1 MKNASSQYR
10 IGFLNPWKEKAEN
23 QAFHSLRIAGQR
35 VGQELVHVT
44 NSDEI
49 IASNLDFVLAVHPL
63 QPKTTDVPTFGVIHS
78 PRALLLDYDF
88 YGQTLPTYDGYLTI
102 MDTID
107 QFLRALCA
115 GIGKPAHVGFYYNS
129 PQRQSLGCNVE
140 KLAELNALRVCYFG
154 TNWDRRARPL
164 FRVLANRPY
173 MRIYGPVGAWDYLN
187 RSGCYGSVPFDGQSV
202 QRVYA
207 SFGAGLVVLS
217 KDHVLDDVI
226 SNRIFEI
233 ASVGAVA
240 ICPDMPWIRKHFGDT
255 VFYYHP
261 FRSAATIA
269 SQIDGLV
276 DEIANDPRKASER
289 AREARLIFEK
299 KFSAEVLIENAVR
312 YFEEWRERSGK
323 PTDPADDPLIDV
335 IVRVG
340 GRPISTVTRAIRSI
354 DNQIAGRFRV
364 IFVRYKPIE
373 LSEITSAPW
382 TRIKGFQVVDRLGG
396 GRAATLTTG
405 LKVVSSELFAILDDD
420 DFWLS
425 GHIAALLHQIEQST
439 PGRAYAYSG
448 YLTIEEPAASEPAT
462 ARERRHI
469 ASMVPA
475 YGSIGAGG
483 QAGATFAPHC
493 WLASSALIR
502 FIDLEDWTLSTAE
515 DSLLQASL
523 IGRAEPL
530 FSYRAT
536 ACTVRGLEGQSDW
549 SNVPTRD
556 EDVVEY
562 FLRVFSVIDR
572 IENKLR
578 APSDSNWG
586 MVNWALQKALETK
599 SKRLTLQAERL
610 VVGSK
615 AGASIHEW
623 DDLMINQVPLT
634 SERVQLAGE
643 TSFVTENGEQVLA
656 ILPEKVSWVYG
667 VSIRLDASDLFS
679 GRQWAVLELGAL
691 TEVIG
696 AALVNKLGTGFQVDR
711 LIPASQIP
719 VEVWLPIEDPHDLSS
734 VVIRNGAEPCL
745 SGALLRKVWVIKEQQ
760 E

>member
-1 MKNASSQYR
+1 M
-10 IGFLNPWKEKAEN
+10 NPWKEKAEN
-23 QAFHSLRIAGQR
+23 QAFHSLRIAGQG

-63 QPKTTDVPTFGVIHS
+63 QPKTTDVPTFGVVHS

-129 PQRQSLGCNVE
+129 PQRQTLGCNVE

-173 MRIYGPVGAWDYLN
+173 MRIYGPEGAWDYLN
-187 RSGCYGSVPFDGQSV
+187 GPGYYGSVPFDGQSV

-255 VFYYHP
+255 VFYYNP

-269 SQIDGLV
+269 SQMDGLV
-276 DEIANDPRKASER
+276 DEITDDPRKASER
-289 AREARLIFEK
+289 AREARIIFEK
-299 KFSAEVLIENAVR
+299 KFSAEVLIKNAVQ

-340 GRPISTVTRAIRSI
+340 GRPISTVSRAIRSI
-354 DNQIAGRFRV
+354 DNQTAGQFRV

-373 LSEITSAPW
+373 LSEITCAPW
-382 TRIKGFQVVDRLGG
+382 TRIKGFEVVDRLGG

-405 LKVVSSELFAILDDD
+405 LKAVSSKLFAVLDDD

-425 GHIAALLHQIEQST
+425 GHIAALLHQIEQSA

-448 YLTIEEPAASEPAT
+448 YLTVEEPPAGEPAT

-475 YGSIGAGG
+475 YGGLGAGG

-515 DSLLQASL
+515 DSVLQASL
-523 IGRAEPL
+523 MGRAEPL

-536 ACTVRGLEGQSDW
+536 ACTVRGLDGQSDW

-562 FLRVFSVIDR
+562 FLRVYSVIDR
-572 IENKLR
+572 VENKLR

-586 MVNWALQKALETK
+586 TVNW
-599 SKRLTLQAERL
+599 TLQRALKTKRKRQALFGGRL
-610 VVGSK
+610 VLGSPTDE
-615 AGASIHEW
+615 SIHDR
-623 DDLMINQVPLT
+623 DDLDVNQISLT
-634 SERVQLAGE
+634 PERTQFFGE
-643 TSFVTENGEQVLA
+643 TSFVVENGEA
-656 ILPEKVSWVYG
+656 ILSIVPAQVSWAYG
-667 VSIRLDASDLFS
+667 ASILLDTSDLFS
-679 GRQWAVLELGAL
+679 DRQWVVLELGAL
-691 TEVIG
+691 AEAIG
-696 AALVNKLGTGFQVDR
+696 AGLINKLGTRFQVER

-719 VEVWLPIEDPHDLSS
+719 IEVWLPIGDPHDLSS
-734 VVIRNGAEPCL
+734 VVIRNGAEP
-745 SGALLRKVWVIKEQQ
+745 SSSRALLRKVWVVEELQ

>member
-1 MKNASSQYR
+1 VKNIFPPYR

-35 VGQELVHVT
+35 VGQQMIHVT

-49 IASNLDFVLAVHPL
+49 IENNLDFVLAVHPL

-102 MDTID
+102 MDTIE

-129 PQRQSLGCNVE
+129 PQRQFLGCSVE
-140 KLAELNALRVCYFG
+140 KLVELNAFRVCYFG

-164 FRVLANRPY
+164 FRGLAKRPY
-173 MRIYGPVGAWDYLN
+173 MRIYGPDGAWDYLN
-187 RSGCYGSVPFDGQSV
+187 HSGYYGSVPFDGQSV

-233 ASVGAVA
+233 ASVGAMA

-255 VFYYHP
+255 VLYYHP
-261 FRSAATIA
+261 FRSAATIV
-269 SQIDGLV
+269 SQIDELV
-276 DEIANDPRKASER
+276 DQIVNDSKKASER
-289 AREARLIFEK
+289 AREARSVFEE
-299 KFSAEVLIENAVR
+299 KFSAEVLIQNAVR

-323 PTDPADDPLIDV
+323 PTDPANDPLIDV

-340 GRPISTVTRAIRSI
+340 GRPISIVSRAIRSI
-354 DNQIAGRFRV
+354 DDQTAGRFRV
-364 IFVRYKPIE
+364 IFVRYRPID
-373 LSEITSAPW
+373 LTKITGAAW
-382 TRIKGFQVVDRLGG
+382 TRIEGFEVVDRLGG
-396 GRAATLTTG
+396 GRAATLTAG
-405 LKVVSSELFAILDDD
+405 LKAVSSELFAVLDDD

-425 GHIAALLHQIEQST
+425 GHIAALLHQIEQSV

-448 YLTIEEPAASEPAT
+448 YLIVEEPPAGEPAT

-475 YGSIGAGG
+475 YGSIEKV
-483 QAGATFAPHC
+483 GATFAPHC
-493 WLASSALIR
+493 WLVSSALIH

-515 DSLLQASL
+515 DSVLQASL
-523 IGRAEPL
+523 MGRADPL

-536 ACTVRGLEGQSDW
+536 ACTVRGLDGQSDW
-549 SNVPTRD
+549 SNVPSRD

-562 FLRVFSVIDR
+562 FLRVYSVMDR

-578 APSDSNWG
+578 APSDSNWR

-599 SKRLTLQAERL
+599 SKRLTLNTERL
-610 VVGSK
+610 VLGSK
-615 AGASIHEW
+615 GGASIHEW

-634 SERVQLAGE
+634 PERVQISGE
-643 TSFVTENGEQVLA
+643 TMFITEDGKWVLA
-656 ILPEKVSWVYG
+656 ILPENVSWVYG
-667 VSIRLDASDLFS
+667 ASIRLDTLDLFA
-679 GRQWAVLELGAL
+679 GQQWVVLEFGAL
-691 TEVIG
+691 TEGIG
-696 AALVNKLGTGFQVDR
+696 AGLVNKPGTSFQVQR
-711 LIPASQIP
+711 QIPASQIP

-745 SGALLRKVWVIKEQQ
+745 SGALLRKVWVVEEQQ